1 MKRAIRVI
9 ETYVPGLNE
18 RPAFWCER
26 LLASVSA
33 ALGPGGAQ
41 VAVLA
46 IPNDETLMWIAWG
59 GEAQP
64 DPESLI
70 AAAVLRETASAG
82 GTVTIERA
90 VDGLVVWSQSDGGGT
105 S

>member
-1 MKRAIRVI
+1 MKRTICVI

-26 LLASVSA
+26 LVESVSA
-33 ALGPGGAQ
+33 ALGPGGTE

-46 IPNDETLMWIAWG
+46 IPGDETLMWMAWG
-59 GEAQP
+59 GQAQP
-64 DPESLI
+64 DAESLI
-70 AAAVLRETASAG
+70 AAAVLRETATAG

-90 VDGLVVWSQSDGGGT
+90 VDGLVVWNRSDSGGT